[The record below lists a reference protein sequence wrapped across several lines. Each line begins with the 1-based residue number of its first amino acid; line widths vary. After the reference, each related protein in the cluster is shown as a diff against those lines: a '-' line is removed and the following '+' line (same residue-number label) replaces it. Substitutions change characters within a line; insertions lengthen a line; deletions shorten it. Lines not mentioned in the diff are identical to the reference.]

1 MGKRDALLD
10 LCEVL
15 GRSWLRCAMKPGDL
29 TESGN
34 VAGIWHLGRKQ
45 LYSGSASEAD
55 GGMSC
60 ADTVQEELRWV
71 ARNSWGFCL
80 SL

>member
-1 MGKRDALLD
+1 
-10 LCEVL
+10 
-15 GRSWLRCAMKPGDL
+15 MKPGDL

-55 GGMSC
+55 GGMPC
-60 ADTVQEELRWV
+60 ADTVQEEVRWV